1 MTEYRLRLHMYWLIL
16 DWVNLATNL
25 PTPARR
31 GAAGRAAP
39 TREYGHPAEWASD
52 TSALIAATLHGW
64 HDALAE
70 HRGET
75 PPPSIA
81 TAESVRVAAAWHYLD
96 PRAQALLDYAGED
109 PADEIRELHNKIRSA
124 LGHTR
129 PRHVLPTPCPRA
141 DCGLRTLTRT
151 TGMAGQP
158 DFILCE
164 VCGYA
169 IRDGDYPGL
178 IRAALDTIIDQL
190 EPERVS

>member
-1 MTEYRLRLHMYWLIL
+1 MTEHRLRLHMYWLIL
-16 DWVNLATNL
+16 DWINLATNL

-81 TAESVRVAAAWHYLD
+81 TAESVRVAAAWQYLD
-96 PRAQALLDYAGED
+96 PRAQALLDYAGDD

-129 PRHVLPTPCPRA
+129 PKQLLPTPCPR
-141 DCGLRTLTRT
+141 DNCGLRTLTRA
-151 TGMAGQP
+151 AGIGQ
-158 DFILCE
+158 DFVLCE
-164 VCGYA
+164 ACGYTIQEDA
-169 IRDGDYPGL
+169 YPDL
-178 IRAALDTIIDQL
+178 IRAILDSLID
-190 EPERVS
+190 SAAA